1 MCAAKNRK
9 KTAKKSRK
17 ALRIFLIAAAIIVL
31 FLAFKVFGP
40 NTGSFSHGD
49 YLYIHTGATYEEVK
63 KTLEA
68 DGFVRDMASFDFL
81 AKRASYP
88 DHVHA
93 GKYKIRHGM
102 SNYNMVRLLRS
113 GRQTPVKLVINKIRT
128 KNDFIRLLSLNLEA
142 DSNVLRQMFADT
154 VYLSQFGLDTNTV
167 MCAVMPDTYEFF
179 WNTNAD
185 KAFRKIEKNFA
196 RYWTD
201 ARKQKANAQGLTPQE
216 VITVA
221 SIVDE
226 ETNNNAEKPNV
237 ASVYL
242 NRLKNGTKLQAD
254 PTARFAWGD
263 FTIRRI
269 TSVQTSLTSPYNT
282 YYVKG
287 LPPGPICTP
296 STSSIEAVLNAPK
309 TTYLYFCA
317 KGDGSGTHLFAS
329 TYDEHMKNARS
340 YHATLNARGIH

>member
-1 MCAAKNRK
+1 
-9 KTAKKSRK
+9 
-17 ALRIFLIAAAIIVL
+17 LLGIAAAVAL
-31 FLAFKVFGP
+31 FFVFEIFGP

-49 YLYIHTGATYEEVK
+49 YLYIHTGATYDDVK
-63 KTLEA
+63 KTLQA
-68 DGFVRDMASFDFL
+68 DGFVRDMKSFDFL
-81 AKRASYP
+81 AKRAGYP

-93 GKYKIRHGM
+93 GKYKISHGM
-102 SNYNMVRLLRS
+102 SNYSMVRLLRS
-113 GRQTPVKLVINKIRT
+113 GRQTPVKLVINKLRT
-128 KNDFIRLLSLNLEA
+128 KADFIRLLSTNLEA
-142 DSNVLRQMFADT
+142 DSAVLKQMFTDT
-154 VYLSQFGLDTNTV
+154 VYLAQFGLDTNTL
-167 MCAVMPDTYEFF
+167 MCAVMPNTYEFF

-196 RYWTD
+196 RYWTEK
-201 ARKQKANAQGLTPQE
+201 RKQQASAKGLTPQE

-226 ETNNNAEKPNV
+226 ETNNNPEKPNI

-269 TSVQTSLTSPYNT
+269 TSVQTSLQSPYNT

-296 STSSIEAVLNAPK
+296 SAASIDAVLNAPN

-329 TYDEHMKNARS
+329 TYDEHRKNAQA
-340 YHATLNARGIH
+340 YHQTLNARGIH

>member
-1 MCAAKNRK
+1 M
-9 KTAKKSRK
+9 
-17 ALRIFLIAAAIIVL
+17 LLIIVAAAAL
-31 FLAFKVFGP
+31 FTAFEVFGP

-49 YLYIHTGATYEEVK
+49 YLYIHTGAGYNDVK
-63 KTLEA
+63 QTLVA
-68 DGFVRDMASFDFL
+68 GGFVRDIKSFDFL
-81 AKRASYP
+81 AKRAGYP
-88 DHVHA
+88 GHVHA

-102 SNYNMVRLLRS
+102 SNYSLVRLLRS
-113 GRQTPVKLVINKIRT
+113 GRQTPVKLVINKLRT
-128 KNDFIRLLSLNLEA
+128 KADFIRLVSMNLEA
-142 DSNVLRQMFADT
+142 DSTVLKQMFTDT
-154 VYLSQFGLDTNTV
+154 VYLAQFGLDTNTV

-179 WNTNAD
+179 WNINAD
-185 KAFRKIEKNFA
+185 KAFRKIEKSFA
-196 RYWTD
+196 RYWTEK
-201 ARKQKANAQGLTPQE
+201 RKQQASAKGLTPQE

-269 TSVQTSLTSPYNT
+269 TSVQTSLQSPYNT

-296 STSSIEAVLNAPK
+296 SAASIDAVLNAPN

-329 TYDEHMKNARS
+329 TYEEHMKNARA
-340 YHATLNARGIH
+340 YHQTLNERGIH